1 VLEIDRDRAS
11 DRAESNRRDRRAGFT
26 LVEAVI
32 LISIIGIVGVSAA
45 PRFLSISDMDGVR
58 AHRQALNDL
67 RYAHQ
72 LSTAS
77 GCPVQVDF
85 TTTNYTLT
93 QRSGC
98 RSGSFTQAVIDP
110 TTNQSPYLVTAPSG
124 VTITSTVDPLVFDTL
139 GRTTTTAGVVVT
151 ATLSVGGRALEA
163 IGETGLVRAPR
174 LDRTQPT
181 SSRHTLD

>member
-1 VLEIDRDRAS
+1 
-11 DRAESNRRDRRAGFT
+11 
-26 LVEAVI
+26 
-32 LISIIGIVGVSAA
+32 
-45 PRFLSISDMDGVR
+45 MDGVR
-58 AHRQALNDL
+58 AHRQALSDL

-85 TTTNYTLT
+85 TSTSYTLT

-98 RSGSFTQAVIDP
+98 RSGSFSQAVIDP

-139 GRTTTTAGVVVT
+139 GRTTTTAGIVAT
-151 ATLSVGGRALEA
+151 ATISVGGRALEA
-163 IGETGLVRAPR
+163 IGETGLVRAP
-174 LDRTQPT
+174 
-181 SSRHTLD
+181 